1 MKKFF
6 GVFAA
11 IAAAAICMTFMS
23 ACSSEEG
30 NKVVSDAK
38 DYLKSEIG
46 FDGNVSDAASS
57 AKKYLKD
64 EIGLNN
70 TSNQVIEG
78 TWTQEDETNGNWEW
92 TFDGTNKCSLK
103 GITTGFEG
111 SGTYSVDEDAKTVTV
126 NMSGWDK
133 EKVYTYK
140 LSQTLSDT
148 KLDLTEKYSHYNLK
162 KNK

>member
-1 MKKFF
+1 MKKLFCAF
-6 GVFAA
+6 
-11 IAAAAICMTFMS
+11 AAAAAAAVCIFSMS

-38 DYLKSEIG
+38 DYLQSEIG
-46 FDGNVSDAASS
+46 FNGNVSDAASS
-57 AKKYLKD
+57 AKDYLKD
-64 EIGLNN
+64 ELGLNN
-70 TSNQVIEG
+70 TSNTIIEG
-78 TWTQEDETNGNWEW
+78 TWTQEDETNGDWEW

-111 SGTYSVDEDAKTVTV
+111 SGTYSVDETAKTVTV
-126 NMSGWDK
+126 NISGWEK

-148 KLDLTEKYSHYNLK
+148 KLDLTEKYSSYHLK

>member
-1 MKKFF
+1 MKKIF
-6 GVFAA
+6 GAFAA
-11 IAAAAICMTFMS
+11 VITAAICITSMS

-38 DYLKSEIG
+38 DYLQSEIG
-46 FDGNVSDAASS
+46 FNGNVSDAASS
-57 AKKYLKD
+57 AKEYIKD

-70 TSNQVIEG
+70 TSNKVIEG
-78 TWTQEDETNGNWEW
+78 TWTQEDKTNGDWEW
-92 TFDGTNKCSLK
+92 TFDGTNKCTLK
-103 GITTGFEG
+103 GINTGFEG

-126 NMSGWDK
+126 NISGWEK

-148 KLDLTEKYSHYNLK
+148 KLDLTEKYSHYHLK
-162 KNK
+162 LNK